1 MKMMQPYVRGGTAI
15 CREREPF
22 AREAV
27 HKLERKDKRE
37 IIHEKD
43 RRVKGCNHRWRRTL
57 RLCHDTPRGE
67 GGSDEKEDTV
77 GSITMVNGAMF
88 STLMG

>member
-1 MKMMQPYVRGGTAI
+1 MYVEAPPFAE
-15 CREREPF
+15 REREPF

-27 HKLERKDKRE
+27 HKLERKGKRE

-57 RLCHDTPRGE
+57 RLCHDTPE
-67 GGSDEKEDTV
+67 EKEDQLRRRIPSEASPWSTV
-77 GSITMVNGAMF
+77 PCLAP
-88 STLMG
+88 